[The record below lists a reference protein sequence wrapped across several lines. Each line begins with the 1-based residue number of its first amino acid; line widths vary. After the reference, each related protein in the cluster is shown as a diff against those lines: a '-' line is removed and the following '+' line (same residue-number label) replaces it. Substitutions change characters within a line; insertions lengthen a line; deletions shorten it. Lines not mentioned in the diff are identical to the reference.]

1 MEELKHYVQFAHESS
16 QVTSQSDPSHPG
28 DLQRLQSSIDALHG
42 KLDHLA
48 AREAAMVQL
57 QGSVDLL
64 HQRLDKVLG
73 PV

>member
-1 MEELKHYVQFAHESS
+1 MEELKQYVQFAHESS
-16 QVTSQSDPSHPG
+16 QTSEKSPSHPG

-64 HQRLDKVLG
+64 HQRLDQVLG